1 MLRTWSEKPQMDK
14 KGLIIIISGPSGAG
28 KTTIIHRLLN
38 EVPLLKQCITY
49 TTRAKRPEERD
60 GVDHFFVDEPAFTRL
75 IEDNQLAEWAE
86 INGYRYGTPKAGIN
100 AITETGNHA
109 VIDIDIKG
117 AASIKSLYPE
127 AVSIFIKPP
136 SLDAL
141 KERLE
146 ARGEKDRL
154 VLRLERVAREM
165 KQAQRYD
172 YIVINDT
179 LDRVIA
185 SIEEIIDKAKSS

>member
-60 GVDHFFVDEPAFTRL
+60 GVDHFFVEEPAFTRL

-117 AASIKSLYPE
+117 AASIKALYPE

>member
-1 MLRTWSEKPQMDK
+1 MLRTWSDKPQMDK

-117 AASIKSLYPE
+117 AASIKALYPE

>member
-1 MLRTWSEKPQMDK
+1 MDK
-14 KGLIIIISGPSGAG
+14 KGLIVIISGPSGAG

-117 AASIKSLYPE
+117 AASIKALYPE

>member
-1 MLRTWSEKPQMDK
+1 MLKTWSEKPQMDK
-14 KGLIIIISGPSGAG
+14 KGLILIISGPSGAG
-28 KTTIIHRLLN
+28 KTTIIHRLII

-136 SLDAL
+136 SLDTL

-185 SIEEIIDKAKSS
+185 SIEEIIDEAKSS

>member
-117 AASIKSLYPE
+117 AASIKALYPE